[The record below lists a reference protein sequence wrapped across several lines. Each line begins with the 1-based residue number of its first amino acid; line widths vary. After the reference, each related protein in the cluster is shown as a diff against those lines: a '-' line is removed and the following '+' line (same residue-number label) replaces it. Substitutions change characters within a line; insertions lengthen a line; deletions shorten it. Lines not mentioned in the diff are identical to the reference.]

1 MSKSEKIIKLLSDFV
16 ENGIL
21 SSQDVKKEIL
31 TNFKFKKDDLI
42 DKLDLVSREE
52 FEVLKKV
59 IARQEI
65 EIKKLSK
72 KKLKRQGNFNR

>member
-72 KKLKRQGNFNR
+72 KKTKKAR

>member
-21 SSQDVKKEIL
+21 SSQDVKKDIL

-72 KKLKRQGNFNR
+72 KKTKKAR

>member
-42 DKLDLVSREE
+42 VKLDLVSREE

-72 KKLKRQGNFNR
+72 KKTKKAR

>member
-72 KKLKRQGNFNR
+72 KKTKKTRKF